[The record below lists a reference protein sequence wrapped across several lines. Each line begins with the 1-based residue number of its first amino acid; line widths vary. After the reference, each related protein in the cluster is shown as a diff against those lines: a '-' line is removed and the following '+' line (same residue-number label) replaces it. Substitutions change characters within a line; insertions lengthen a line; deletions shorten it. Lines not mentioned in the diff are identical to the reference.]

1 MPSSFVSYV
10 VASPMNSLLVAFCSL
25 LWLWMWNNRV
35 PLDSVS
41 ISYRLVVNGRQWWRL
56 VSAHFT
62 HLDVMH
68 ILFNM
73 GYLISVGKA
82 EAFFGSLWYLETSIM
97 LLLASN
103 GVWMG
108 GMHVAVKYFGRAEW
122 AESSAVGYS
131 SVIFG
136 WMSVLGLIVPSANVM
151 GVPMTFAPFISL
163 LITQC
168 IVPRASFSG
177 HAAGIVAGYMIG
189 WGLFDAARGYWTL
202 VAVCAL
208 AFASVVSLRAADR
221 LPIICQNVIVVSPD
235 WAAAAAGGG
244 EGGSA
249 SGGAVRYVE
258 NGVLRSVSRANFES
272 ASQDAAMPP
281 FTIRNVVERVRAAPA
296 AAVASARALW
306 RARGATA
313 AAAAAAPPR
322 ASNAPPDAPRAVTAA
337 ATAPTIDRHG
347 RGGLGGAGASSAAPS
362 LEAED
367 SRLLDSSR
375 HI

>member
-41 ISYRLVVNGRQWWRL
+41 ISYRLVVDGRQWWRL
-56 VSAHFT
+56 ASSHFT

-82 EAFFGSLWYLETSIM
+82 EAFFGSLWYLETSAM

-136 WMSVLGLIVPSANVM
+136 WMSVLGLIVPSANVL

-208 AFASVVSLRAADR
+208 AFACAVSLRAADR
-221 LPIICQNVIVVSPD
+221 LPLICQNVIVVSPD
-235 WAAAAAGGG
+235 WAATVAGGG

-249 SGGAVRYVE
+249 SGGGGAVRYVE

-272 ASQDAAMPP
+272 ASQNAAMPP
-281 FTIRNVVERVRAAPA
+281 FSMRNIVERVRAAPA
-296 AAVASARALW
+296 AAAASVRAIW

-313 AAAAAAPPR
+313 AAAAAPAPPR
-322 ASNAPPDAPRAVTAA
+322 ASNTPSDATRTVAAA
-337 ATAPTIDRHG
+337 ATAPTIDRQG
-347 RGGLGGAGASSAAPS
+347 RGGLGGAGASSGPS
-362 LEAED
+362 EAED
-367 SRLLDSSR
+367 SRLLDSR